1 MGKPSRQ
8 DFNIGAVQGDISQV
22 IWNCT
27 KCGKAGSAKNRA
39 KAGEKFDKHDCTDD

>member
-1 MGKPSRQ
+1 MARPSRQ
-8 DFNIGAVQGDISQV
+8 NFNIGAVRGDTSQV

-39 KAGEKFDKHDCTDD
+39 QAGQKFDDHDCND